1 MIFKAMTI
9 FVALIAYLFIPQ
21 TIFAQEKHDMKMQGG
36 HSQMMSHPEK
46 MDEQMMVH
54 HEHVKTMERVFR
66 YERNLAGNANAIK
79 VGYLY
84 KLGDAAAERDKDV
97 MVMMS
102 KTMVEG
108 GLSGKEVSFDPIG
121 INPGS
126 NLSSQLSEAGVNVIY
141 IGSGLSA
148 EELNGAKKFAVEKKM
163 LTIGNTIEQAE
174 NGITAVGIVVNKDKV
189 DLIINLK
196 TADELAADFDPRLYR
211 LADKVIK

>member
-1 MIFKAMTI
+1 MKFQAMTI
-9 FVALIAYLFIPQ
+9 VALITFLLIPQ
-21 TIFAQEKHDMKMQGG
+21 VIFAQEKTDMNMQGG

-46 MDEQMMVH
+46 MDENMMVH

-66 YERNLAGNANAIK
+66 YERNLSEKATEIK

-84 KLGDAAAERDKDV
+84 KQGDEAAEKDKDA

-108 GLSGKEVSFDPIG
+108 GLAGKPISFNPID
-121 INPGS
+121 I
-126 NLSSQLSEAGVNVIY
+126 SSDNDLNTQLSAAGINVIY
-141 IGSGLSA
+141 IGFGLNA
-148 EELNGAKKFAVEKKM
+148 EELNGSKKFAVEKKI
-163 LTIGNTIEQAE
+163 LTIGSTSKQAE

-189 DLIINLK
+189 DLIIKLK
-196 TADELAADFDPRLYR
+196 TAGELAADFDPRLYR